1 MMMMTKKGW
10 RTRRVMWRIST
21 TRPSVSQLNVTRNPP
36 REGGGYMRAR
46 ADMLALKEDDQ
57 EAALKAF
64 KAIVDEQPE
73 KGEWYVF
80 LDQLPSA

>member
-1 MMMMTKKGW
+1 
-10 RTRRVMWRIST
+10 
-21 TRPSVSQLNVTRNPP
+21 
-36 REGGGYMRAR
+36 
-46 ADMLALKEDDQ
+46 MLALKEDDQ